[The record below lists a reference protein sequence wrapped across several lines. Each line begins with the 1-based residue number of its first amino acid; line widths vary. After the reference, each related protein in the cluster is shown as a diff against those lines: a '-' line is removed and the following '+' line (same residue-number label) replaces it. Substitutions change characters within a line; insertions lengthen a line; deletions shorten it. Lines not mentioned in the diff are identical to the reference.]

1 LNHHN
6 RKLNGLASV
15 IPLSATTKVPLRH
28 QLYQGLRRAIVSRQ
42 LMGGTRLPSSR
53 ALAGQLHLSRTTV
66 VEVYQQL
73 LLEGYLEGRRGSGT
87 YISRTLPD
95 ALLAPAAAPY
105 GRLERALWASPA
117 QPLRGGFLPVVAENP
132 PAYPAFRVGQPA
144 LEAFPHAIWQRLL
157 ARRYRQSW
165 QELFGYQDAAG
176 YRPLRE
182 AIAAYLGIARGVR
195 CAPEQVIVTSGSS
208 QALDLIAR
216 LLLQAGD
223 AVWVEDPGYFG
234 ARWAFQGA
242 GLRLIPTAF
251 DRDGF
256 DVAAGQSLY
265 PDARV
270 AYVTPSHQF
279 PMGTT
284 MSLERRLALLAW
296 ATDQQGWI
304 VEDDYD
310 SAYRYFGRPLP
321 AIQGLDDAGRVL
333 YVGTFSRVLFPSL
346 RLGYLVVPQSLMK
359 TLVTAR
365 RGAELQASV
374 LEQAVVA
381 DFMAQGHFER
391 HIRRMRALY
400 AERQAVLR
408 EAIDQHM
415 SGVLEVHPTPAGM
428 HLVAWLPPEVKESD
442 QIVRAARDHQI
453 ETLPLSNCSMR
464 TLSRQALVLGYA
476 APNEGQIVEGVR
488 TLSRVVDRSLTQ
500 RRNNQ
505 TKESRKLPIDGLS
518 ESAGHA
524 LTAVCAGGD

>member
-1 LNHHN
+1 MHRRNQ
-6 RKLNGLASV
+6 KLSGLASV
-15 IPLSATTKVPLRH
+15 IPLLATTNVPLRR
-28 QLYQGLRRAIVSRQ
+28 QLYQGLRRAIVSHQ
-42 LMGGTRLPSSR
+42 LLGGTRLPSSR
-53 ALAGQLHLSRTTV
+53 ALAADFHLSRTTV
-66 VEVYQQL
+66 VEAYQQL

-87 YISRTLPD
+87 YVSRTIPD

-105 GRLERALWASPA
+105 GRIERTIWASPS
-117 QPLRGGFLPVVAENP
+117 QVLRGGYLPVAADNAPEH
-132 PAYPAFRVGQPA
+132 PAFRVGQPA
-144 LEAFPHAIWQRLL
+144 LEAFPHTIWQRLL

-182 AIAAYLGIARGVR
+182 AIAAYLGVARGVR
-195 CAPEQVIVTSGSS
+195 CAPEQVIVTSGAQ
-208 QALDLIAR
+208 QALDMIAR

-242 GLRLIPTAF
+242 GLRLIPMAF
-251 DRDGF
+251 DSDGF
-256 DVAAGQSLY
+256 DVDAGQSLH
-265 PDARV
+265 PDARL

-279 PMGTT
+279 PMGAT

-296 ATDQQGWI
+296 AKDRGGWI
-304 VEDDYD
+304 VEDDCD

-333 YVGTFSRVLFPSL
+333 YVGTFSKVLFPSL

-365 RGAELQASV
+365 REAELHASV

-391 HIRRMRALY
+391 HIRCMRTLY
-400 AERQAVLR
+400 AERQAILR
-408 EAIDQHM
+408 EAIGQQM
-415 SGVLEVHPTPAGM
+415 SGLLEVHPTPAGM
-428 HLVAWLPPEVKESD
+428 HLVAWLPSEVKESE
-442 QIVRAARDHQI
+442 QIVRAARDYQI
-453 ETLPLSNCSMR
+453 ETLSLSYCSMR
-464 TLSRQALVLGYA
+464 PLSRQALVLGYA

-488 TLSRVVDRSLTQ
+488 TLSQVVDRSLTQ
-500 RRNNQ
+500 RRSHQ
-505 TKESRKLPIDGLS
+505 TVESRKVPVG
-518 ESAGHA
+518 GN
-524 LTAVCAGGD
+524 AVCR